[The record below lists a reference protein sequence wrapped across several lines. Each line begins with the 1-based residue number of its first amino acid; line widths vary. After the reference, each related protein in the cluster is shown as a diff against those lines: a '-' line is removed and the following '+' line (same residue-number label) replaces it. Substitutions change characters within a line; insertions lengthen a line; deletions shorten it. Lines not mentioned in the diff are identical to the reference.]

1 MNGLWDFANE
11 LYQHQQIKS
20 LCLELQD
27 KFEVDVCLLLTLV
40 WLAAQHKTVDKQS
53 IAELLHIVDD
63 WQQHITLPL
72 RSLRKA
78 IAGFPE
84 NDNCADSDLIYQ
96 QLKRVELDAERLALQ
111 RLEQA
116 IMTRGWLQAAG
127 SGPSQN
133 RDKDLLCVNIQNYL
147 QDFGLIEAAAIDT
160 ACQCFVDVW

>member
-11 LYQHQQIKS
+11 LYQHQQIKT

-27 KFEVDVCLLLTLV
+27 KFEVDVCLLLTVV

-53 IAELLHIVDD
+53 IAELLHVVDD

-78 IAGFPE
+78 IAGSPE
-84 NDNCADSDLIYQ
+84 KGRCADTDLIYQ
-96 QLKRVELDAERLALQ
+96 QLKHVELDAERLALQ

-116 IMTRGWLQAAG
+116 VVTRGWLQG
-127 SGPSQN
+127 ESYGPAQN
-133 RDKDLLCVNIQNYL
+133 RDKGLLCVNVQNYL
-147 QDFGLIEAAAIDT
+147 QDFDLIEATAINK